1 MPILA
6 FFPTHSP
13 RASSGY
19 SLVEVIVVLVL
30 LSLVTSV
37 VIPNISSTLD
47 RFRFRSNQDEVLI
60 QLSGLGYLAYQKQ
73 QAIVLYPDDDLG
85 DVLELPEGW
94 AIELEG
100 PIRYQANG
108 ICLGGMITLVYEEE
122 TEGFLLTAP
131 FCRPVRISDA

>member
-6 FFPTHSP
+6 FFPTHDP

-19 SLVEVIVVLVL
+19 SLIEVIVVLAL

-37 VIPNISSTLD
+37 IIPSLSSSLD
-47 RFRFRSNQDEVLI
+47 RFQLRSNQDEVLI

-73 QAIVLYPDDDLG
+73 QAIVLYPGDDFG

-94 AIELEG
+94 SIELEG

-108 ICLGGMITLVYEEE
+108 ICLGGTITLVYEQE
-122 TEGFLLTAP
+122 TEQFLLTAP
-131 FCRPVRISDA
+131 FCRPERISDA

>member
-1 MPILA
+1 MPMLA
-6 FFPTHSP
+6 LSPTSDP

-37 VIPNISSTLD
+37 VIPNLSSTLD
-47 RFRFRSNQDEVLI
+47 RFQLRSNQDEVLI

-73 QAIVLYPDDDLG
+73 QAIEFYPDDDLG

-94 AIELEG
+94 TIELEG
-100 PIRYQANG
+100 PIIYQANG
-108 ICLGGMITLVYEEE
+108 ICLGGTITLVYERE
-122 TEGFLLTAP
+122 TEEFLLTAP
-131 FCRPVRISDA
+131 FCRPERI

>member
-1 MPILA
+1 MPMLA
-6 FFPTHSP
+6 LSPTSDS

-37 VIPNISSTLD
+37 VIPNLSSTLD
-47 RFRFRSNQDEVLI
+47 RFQLRSNQDEVLI

-73 QAIVLYPDDDLG
+73 QAIEFYPDDDLG

-94 AIELEG
+94 TIELEG
-100 PIRYQANG
+100 PIIYQANG
-108 ICLGGMITLVYEEE
+108 ICLGGTITLVYEKEAEE
-122 TEGFLLTAP
+122 FLLTAP
-131 FCRPVRISDA
+131 FCRPERISDV

>member
-6 FFPTHSP
+6 FSQTHDR
-13 RASSGY
+13 RASFGY
-19 SLVEVIVVLVL
+19 SLIEVVVVLVL

-37 VIPNISSTLD
+37 VIPNLSSTID
-47 RFRFRSNQDEVLI
+47 RFQLRSNQDEVLI

-85 DVLELPEGW
+85 DVLGLPEGW
-94 AIELEG
+94 TIELES

-108 ICLGGMITLVYEEE
+108 ICLGGTITLFYKQEAKE
-122 TEGFLLTAP
+122 FLLTAP
-131 FCRPVRISDA
+131 FCRPERISDA

>member
-30 LSLVTSV
+30 LSLVTSL
-37 VIPNISSTLD
+37 VIPNIFSTLD

-73 QAIVLYPDDDLG
+73 QTIVLYPDDDLS

-108 ICLGGMITLVYEEE
+108 ICLGGTITLVYEQE
-122 TEGFLLTAP
+122 TEDFLLTAP
-131 FCRPVRISDA
+131 FCRPERIAGA

>member
-6 FFPTHSP
+6 FSPTRDP

-30 LSLVTSV
+30 LSFVTSL
-37 VIPNISSTLD
+37 VIPNLSSTLE
-47 RFRFRSNQDEVLI
+47 RFQFRSKQDEVLT

-73 QAIVLYPDDDLG
+73 QAIVLYPGDDL
-85 DVLELPEGW
+85 DDLIELPEGW
-94 AIELEG
+94 AIEIEG

-108 ICLGGMITLVYEEE
+108 ICLGGTITLIYKQEAKE
-122 TEGFLLTAP
+122 FLLTAP
-131 FCRPVRISDA
+131 YCRPESISDA

>member
-94 AIELEG
+94 TIELEG

-131 FCRPVRISDA
+131 FCRPERISDA

>member
-6 FFPTHSP
+6 FYRTHDP
-13 RASSGY
+13 HVSSGY
-19 SLVEVIVVLVL
+19 SLIEVIVVLVL
-30 LSLVTSV
+30 LSLTTSV
-37 VIPNISSTLD
+37 VIPKLSSTID
-47 RFRFRSNQDEVLI
+47 RFQLRSNQDEVLI

-108 ICLGGMITLVYEEE
+108 ICLGGTITLVYEQEAKE
-122 TEGFLLTAP
+122 FLLTAP
-131 FCRPVRISDA
+131 FCRPESILDA

>member
-6 FFPTHSP
+6 FSPTRDP
-13 RASSGY
+13 RASSGF
-19 SLVEVIVVLVL
+19 SLIEVIVVLVL

-37 VIPNISSTLD
+37 VIPNLSSTID
-47 RFRFRSNQDEVLI
+47 RFQLRSSKDEVLI

-73 QAIVLYPDDDLG
+73 QAIVLYPEDDLG

-94 AIELEG
+94 TIEIES

-108 ICLGGMITLVYEEE
+108 ICLGGTITLVYKQAAKK
-122 TEGFLLTAP
+122 FLLTAP
-131 FCRPVRISDA
+131 FCRPESISDA

>member
-6 FFPTHSP
+6 CYRTHDP

-19 SLVEVIVVLVL
+19 SLIEVIVVLVL

-37 VIPNISSTLD
+37 DIPNLSSPIN
-47 RFRFRSNQDEVLI
+47 RFQLRSNQNEVLI

-73 QAIVLYPDDDLG
+73 QAIVLYPEDDLG
-85 DVLELPEGW
+85 DVFDLPEGW
-94 AIELEG
+94 SIKLEA

-108 ICLGGMITLVYEEE
+108 ICLGGTITIVFEQE
-122 TEGFLLTAP
+122 TEEFLLAAP
-131 FCRPVRISDA
+131 FCRPERISDA